1 MENEN
6 DLSEIKIP
14 KIDQDLANY
23 IKQFQSDVSL
33 DVSNLMKKSLSC
45 SAIWSKWLSFLYVEK
60 ENLERLNEAKQ
71 KILKKKIDNNKNISD
86 SVLRLKSEDKISEN
100 DETIKKINALTKKCQ
115 NRIDYI
121 ERSLNILSNFGYQ
134 IRACLELL
142 KLNMEH

>member
-14 KIDQDLANY
+14 KIDPDLANY

-71 KILKKKIDNNKNISD
+71 KIIKKKIDNNKNISD
-86 SVLRLKSEDKISEN
+86 SVLRLKSENKITEN

>member
-14 KIDQDLANY
+14 KIDPDLANY

-100 DETIKKINALTKKCQ
+100 DETIKKINTLTKKCQ

>member
-14 KIDQDLANY
+14 KIDPDLANY

>member
-14 KIDQDLANY
+14 KIDPDLANY

-121 ERSLNILSNFGYQ
+121 VRSLNILSNFGYQ

>member
-14 KIDQDLANY
+14 KIDTDLANY